1 MEIKNILDSI
11 KTLINDSKASQQDV
25 FELTEVVD
33 IPDNEKSV
41 KNKSV
46 KDDKTIDTNI
56 KKLLEIK
63 NKVTADTTIT
73 NNNTLSALEEVV
85 IEMLKPQITNWL
97 NLNLNKIVDKIV
109 ENEIQKILTHDKKS
123 NS

>member
-1 MEIKNILDSI
+1 VEIKNILDSI

-73 NNNTLSALEEVV
+73 NNNTWKKKKDE
-85 IEMLKPQITNWL
+85 K
-97 NLNLNKIVDKIV
+97 K
-109 ENEIQKILTHDKKS
+109 EI
-123 NS
+123 

>member
-1 MEIKNILDSI
+1 
-11 KTLINDSKASQQDV
+11 
-25 FELTEVVD
+25 VD